1 MAHSVRDTRFRVL
14 LGIYHTRCCV
24 DVLAKSDED
33 ACFMGG
39 VWYVPRSGFIHEWQ
53 RNALQGGR
61 TRSHDNLSIDTLCEL
76 ALHARLLAGLA
87 RRAHGKSP
95 LGSRT

>member
-14 LGIYHTRCCV
+14 LGIYLTRCCV

-39 VWYVPRSGFIHEWQ
+39 VWYVPRSGFIHEW
-53 RNALQGGR
+53 
-61 TRSHDNLSIDTLCEL
+61 
-76 ALHARLLAGLA
+76 
-87 RRAHGKSP
+87 
-95 LGSRT
+95 